1 MKIEE
6 SKEKKL
12 FYLFSFIFFLL
23 HFSAFMTRHSV
34 VSMRFWRFW
43 FDTFVLSSQYNPP
56 RFVEMLMVLIAIAML
71 IVWNFTLEIPY
82 MILGWSFVVG
92 ASISILVREAIA
104 PSPDIRVNQLAAV
117 FFLSISLYGFVY
129 VFQTL

>member
-1 MKIEE
+1 
-6 SKEKKL
+6 
-12 FYLFSFIFFLL
+12 
-23 HFSAFMTRHSV
+23 
-34 VSMRFWRFW
+34 MRFWHFW
-43 FDTFVLSSQYNPP
+43 FNSFVLSSQYNPP
-56 RFVEMLMVLIAIAML
+56 RFVEMLMVLLAIAML
-71 IVWNFTLEIPY
+71 IVWNFTLEIAF

-104 PSPDIRVNQLAAV
+104 PSTDIRVNQLAAV

>member
-1 MKIEE
+1 
-6 SKEKKL
+6 
-12 FYLFSFIFFLL
+12 
-23 HFSAFMTRHSV
+23 
-34 VSMRFWRFW
+34 MRFWRFW

-56 RFVEMLMVLIAIAML
+56 RFVEMLMVLLAIAML
-71 IVWNFTLEIPY
+71 IVWNFTLAIPY

-104 PSPDIRVNQLAAV
+104 PSVDMRVNQLAAL